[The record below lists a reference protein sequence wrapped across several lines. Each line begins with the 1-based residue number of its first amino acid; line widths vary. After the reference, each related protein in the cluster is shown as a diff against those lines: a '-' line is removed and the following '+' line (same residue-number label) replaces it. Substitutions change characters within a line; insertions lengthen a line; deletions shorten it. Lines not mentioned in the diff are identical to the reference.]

1 VARGTRT
8 LLLENRELALTE
20 RRVLAMVVTETA
32 AKLEDY
38 VEKRK
43 QLDEEYLELLT
54 KITALESD
62 EIAHWKKRRDE
73 ARERINRAIL
83 SIEEALRDEELAYI
97 DQDATSKLN
106 EPGRL
111 VIRRVPRSLPAEQ
124 RPANATLLSRPAN
137 TGVDFARIPAT
148 NDYRRRIKQ
157 PVFLNHMRERARKN
171 MYATLDAFLNDVRL
185 MRDNTRSY
193 NQDPAEDWV
202 CQHAELLLEAAEE
215 RARELREKVV
225 EYEQHAAVADAKLKE
240 LQVHVQL
247 RERLL
252 RPHLHPNTD
261 IEVFYAPLKA
271 WMGCTIL
278 RFDENSGL
286 YEVFFPETQSSEMLN
301 LERGGTRWRPAR
313 VGVPMPNGPAHG
325 KAGTDGR
332 AHGSGTVPGAV
343 SAQPAGEA
351 QTTQSATSHPAGGG
365 GHGSKRR
372 PPQPGAAAAEEAS
385 GFVSGSGGGRS
396 ARPGAKAASVSVPT
410 VTQADLQALKTEIL
424 ARIDALSA
432 TVLHKLDSYAEMI
445 AAATTNKRSDTRR
458 R

>member
-1 VARGTRT
+1 M
-8 LLLENRELALTE
+8 
-20 RRVLAMVVTETA
+20 VLTETA
-32 AKLEDY
+32 TKLDSY

-62 EIAHWKKRRDE
+62 QVAYWKKFREE
-73 ARERINRAIL
+73 ARERINHVIL

-97 DQDATSKLN
+97 DQKATAELN
-106 EPGRL
+106 DPARL
-111 VIRRVPRSLPAEQ
+111 VIRRVPRSLPVEQ

-137 TGVDFARIPAT
+137 TGVDFTRIPPT

-157 PVFLNHMRERARKN
+157 PVFLNHIRERARKN
-171 MYATLDAFLNDVRL
+171 MYASLDAFLEDMRL
-185 MRDNTRSY
+185 MRDNTRAY

-215 RARELREKVV
+215 RARECSAEVV
-225 EYEQHAAVADAKLKE
+225 EYEKQAAEADAKLKE
-240 LQVHVQL
+240 LEVHVQL
-247 RERLL
+247 RERML

-261 IEVFYAPLKA
+261 IEVFYAPLRA

-278 RFDENSGL
+278 RFDEGTGL

-313 VGVPMPNGPAHG
+313 VGVPVPNGSTHERTGA
-325 KAGTDGR
+325 DGAR
-332 AHGSGTVPGAV
+332 PRSGGAFAAA
-343 SAQPAGEA
+343 STQRTGEV
-351 QTTQSATSHPAGGG
+351 QTTQSATSHPTGAGAGGV
-365 GHGSKRR
+365 SSRRR
-372 PPQPGAAAAEEAS
+372 PQHSGPAAAGEEVS
-385 GFVSGSGGGRS
+385 GFAAASGGRS
-396 ARPGAKAASVSVPT
+396 ARAAARTASLPVPS

-432 TVLHKLDSYAEMI
+432 TILGKLDSYAEI
-445 AAATTNKRSDTRR
+445 LATTTTATKRSDVRR